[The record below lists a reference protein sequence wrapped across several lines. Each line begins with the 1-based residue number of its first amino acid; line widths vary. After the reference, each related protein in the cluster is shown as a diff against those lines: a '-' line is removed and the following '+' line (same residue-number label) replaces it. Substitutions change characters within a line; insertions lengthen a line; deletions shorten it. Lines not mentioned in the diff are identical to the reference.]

1 MILGVGIDL
10 TPVERIERLLGR
22 YEGRFQMKV
31 FTDGERAYCGARARP
46 AEHFAARFAAKEA
59 VLKALD
65 VPPGLSWHE
74 LEVAS
79 VEGRAPRLLLHGEAA
94 RVATARGVTRI
105 HLSLTHAGGQAA
117 AVVVIEGEAAR
128 PGGASGEPDPNH

>member
-46 AEHFAARFAAKEA
+46 
-59 VLKALD
+59 
-65 VPPGLSWHE
+65 
-74 LEVAS
+74 
-79 VEGRAPRLLLHGEAA
+79 
-94 RVATARGVTRI
+94 
-105 HLSLTHAGGQAA
+105 
-117 AVVVIEGEAAR
+117 
-128 PGGASGEPDPNH
+128 